1 MREFA
6 SLVAVRNRKLDR
18 FRAAEQ
24 QVKRERFQAV
34 KAVEEARAAVEDYR
48 KEIMTLELDLLNE
61 VLNTRVT
68 VTDLTAIEHT
78 LKEAEEKAHALM
90 DDVRQAEDALLE
102 AEETQRQASLDKR
115 AAQASL
121 NKSTEILNILK
132 EDHKAALVQAE
143 DAEIDAFVEVR
154 YGRAGAS
161 R

>member
-24 QVKRERFQAV
+24 QAKRERFQAV